1 MTWTFSAEEWLVDF
15 TSAPRGA
22 VRAAHFLDPVDEQ
35 TCGLLTWVNV
45 APQLVMP
52 SIVPK
57 QRPAAPSAA
66 PSAPVA
72 SPTAPVV
79 DHGLP
84 PPPPPDTSRVEDED
98 DGLEIE
104 LTPAPPSLGVFIP
117 TLTRGASATAP
128 GAGQPELEIGLPVEP
143 VAEPPRPI
151 AADLFD
157 EDEDEVDASD
167 EEQQLAPPPPQESA
181 AVSGVIGA
189 VLDDDDDDVL
199 EVEEVLEDAE
209 ELLEDAEE
217 VFADEEVLEEA
228 EEVLEEAE
236 EVLEEAE
243 EVLEEAEEEIAKP
256 PPAPPIPPPSPRTP
270 PPVSRPPPPKPSAE
284 APPKPRSKRKKKKHW
299 YDEVFADHY
308 AYIMPRDSDVS
319 AELDVAF
326 MIESAQLSS
335 QNRILDVGC
344 GDGSHLFGFAKAGY
358 ADLTGLDMSLSQ
370 LVAGSRRNLSEGAG
384 LTFLYGDMRDLPDGE
399 SYDVITC
406 LGGTLG
412 YFEDEQNRACLQQM
426 VERLAPGGKL
436 IIQVMNRD
444 HMMGIVPCRSWW
456 QGRSCL
462 VLDVAEMNFFTNRLK
477 VHRTIVFEDGRQ
489 FEHHIQVR
497 AYSVNELG
505 KMISGLGMR
514 VMEVSGSRATRG
526 RFFGSASS
534 DIWICAQRKD

>member
-35 TCGLLTWVNV
+35 TCGLLAWVDV
-45 APQLVMP
+45 APLLVMP

-57 QRPAAPSAA
+57 QRPVAP
-66 PSAPVA
+66 PAPVA
-72 SPTAPVV
+72 SPPGPVL

-84 PPPPPDTSRVEDED
+84 PPPPPETSLLDDED

-104 LTPAPPSLGVFIP
+104 LTTPPSLGVFIP
-117 TLTRGASATAP
+117 TLTRGASATPPGA

-143 VAEPPRPI
+143 AAEPRPI

-157 EDEDEVDASD
+157 EDEDEDEADASG
-167 EEQQLAPPPPQESA
+167 EEEELARPPEESEA
-181 AVSGVIGA
+181 VVSGVIGG

-199 EVEEVLEDAE
+199 DVEEVIEDAE

-217 VFADEEVLEEA
+217 VLEDEEVLEEA
-228 EEVLEEAE
+228 EEVLEEA
-236 EVLEEAE
+236 A
-243 EVLEEAEEEIAKP
+243 EEIAKP

-270 PPVSRPPPPKPSAE
+270 PPVSRPPPPKPSAD

-326 MIESAQLSS
+326 MIESAQLGS

-370 LVAGSRRNLSEGAG
+370 LVNGSRRNLSEGAG

-406 LGGTLG
+406 LGGTFG

-426 VERLAPGGKL
+426 VERLTPGGKL

-462 VLDVAEMNFFTNRLK
+462 VLDVAEMNFFANRLK

-489 FEHHIQVR
+489 FEHHIQIR

-514 VMEVSGSRATRG
+514 VMEVSGSRATPG
-526 RFFGSASS
+526 RFFGSASP

>member
-22 VRAAHFLDPVDEQ
+22 LRASQFLDPVDEQ
-35 TCGLLTWVNV
+35 TCGLLTWIEV

-57 QRPAAPSAA
+57 QRPAASPPPAGPPATPA
-66 PSAPVA
+66 PPVA
-72 SPTAPVV
+72 SSSAAVV
-79 DHGLP
+79 EQGP
-84 PPPPPDTSRVEDED
+84 PPQPLSDAQLLEDED
-98 DGLEIE
+98 DSLEIE
-104 LTPAPPSLGVFIP
+104 LTSPAPSLGVFIP

-128 GAGQPELEIGLPVEP
+128 SAGQPELEIGLPAEP
-143 VAEPPRPI
+143 AVEPPRPI

-157 EDEDEVDASD
+157 EDEDED
-167 EEQQLAPPPPQESA
+167 EDEDKDGLEAPAHPEPQA
-181 AVSGVIGA
+181 AVSGVIGG

-199 EVEEVLEDAE
+199 EVEEVIEEAE
-209 ELLEDAEE
+209 EILEVAEEVLEDAEE
-217 VFADEEVLEEA
+217 VLED
-228 EEVLEEAE
+228 V
-236 EVLEEAE
+236 
-243 EVLEEAEEEIAKP
+243 EEEIAKP
-256 PPAPPIPPPSPRTP
+256 PPAPPTPPPSPRTP
-270 PPVSRPPPPKPSAE
+270 PPVSRPPPPKPSADSP
-284 APPKPRSKRKKKKHW
+284 AKPRSKRKKKKHW

-308 AYIMPRDSDVS
+308 AFIMPRDSDIS
-319 AELDVAF
+319 AELDVEF
-326 MIESAQLSS
+326 MTESAQLSPE
-335 QNRILDVGC
+335 NRILDVGC
-344 GDGSHLFGFAKAGY
+344 GDGRHLFGFAKAGY
-358 ADLTGLDMSLSQ
+358 ADLTGVDMSLSQ
-370 LVAGSRRNLSEGAG
+370 LVYGSRKNLSEGAG
-384 LTFLYGDMRDLPDGE
+384 LTFLYGDMRDLPTGE
-399 SYDVITC
+399 SYDVVTC
-406 LGGTLG
+406 LGGTFG

-462 VLDVAEMNFFTNRLK
+462 VLDVAEMNFFGNRLK

-489 FEHHIQVR
+489 FEHHIHVR

-514 VMEVSGSRATRG
+514 VIEVSGSRATRG
-526 RFFGSASS
+526 RFFGSASP